1 MKTKEITIA
10 GKQVSLAYC
19 YATEIG
25 FTDIADTGIEN
36 IDTANPK
43 HILALIMSAILAY
56 YEGKKQDCPIESN
69 ALMYES
75 DPSEITAAF
84 ISVLE
89 LRNQWY
95 KLSATDTEASASES
109 ASTASDSAPVSD
121 ASPSE
126 SEEQEKNA

>member
-56 YEGKKQDCPIESN
+56 YEGKKQDCPIKSN

-84 ISVLE
+84 ITVLE

-95 KLSATDTEASASES
+95 KLPATETTVSEASASES
-109 ASTASDSAPVSD
+109 TDPVSD